1 MNVYNDHLANIC
13 KIYENTNDF
22 TNNFDRKVEWRKF
35 LYVCSYR
42 QKVPLHQA
50 SLLLLWLS
58 LLSYLRVPTMLA
70 VKSTLV
76 LYAYTYPFINTLT
89 HTLEQG
95 STNCGT
101 QAKPGCQFC
110 KQSFILT
117 VMLICLR
124 IIYGCWD
131 HTTMAELNKCKK
143 LQNWITTRNWRLC
156 PQSLK
161 YLSSDPLNKKKF
173 AEPYARA

>member
-1 MNVYNDHLANIC
+1 MITSQIFVKYMKTQTTLQTTLIGKWNE
-13 KIYENTNDF
+13 ENFYT
-22 TNNFDRKVEWRKF
+22 
-35 LYVCSYR
+35 CSHR

-50 SLLLLWLS
+50 SPLQLWLS

-76 LYAYTYPFINTLT
+76 LYAYTYPFIYTLT

-117 VMLICLR
+117 VMLICLH
-124 IIYGCWD
+124 II
-131 HTTMAELNKCKK
+131 
-143 LQNWITTRNWRLC
+143 
-156 PQSLK
+156 
-161 YLSSDPLNKKKF
+161 
-173 AEPYARA
+173 